1 MQYGVATLIGS
12 VAASG
17 SLGGGD
23 SAGWSYIF
31 NLETKAND
39 FVQFTWEKSYKMRH
53 GCLRCGKL
61 FAYVSDCHQ

>member
-39 FVQFTWEKSYKMRH
+39 CVQFTWEKSYKMRH
-53 GCLRCGKL
+53 GCFLAACL
-61 FAYVSDCHQ
+61 PALW